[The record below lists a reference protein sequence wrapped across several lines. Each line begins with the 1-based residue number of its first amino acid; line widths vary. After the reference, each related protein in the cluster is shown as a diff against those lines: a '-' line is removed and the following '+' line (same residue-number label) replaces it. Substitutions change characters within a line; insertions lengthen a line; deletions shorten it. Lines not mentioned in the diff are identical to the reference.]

1 MYDDPEGN
9 FWDTVLDVFFI
20 GWDIYNLIVNEGYK
34 DWKNWVALGIDVAFA
49 AIPFVT
55 GGGNQVVKL
64 ANVADDISDFS
75 KVTVIGES
83 MSRVQTISQF
93 LNATDNLYVGFKA
106 YDRLSSLGKGGKV
119 LAEIGGKSTNIAWL
133 YGKLRSGYKVVD
145 IGIDTARTIRS
156 SSYITERIT
165 ITIWKNRN
173 IWKWIYHLD
182 F

>member
-1 MYDDPEGN
+1 MVDPTGH
-9 FWDTVLDVFFI
+9 FWDTVLDILFI
-20 GWDIYNLIVNEGYK
+20 GGDIYNLITNEGYK
-34 DWKNWVALGIDVAFA
+34 DWKNWAALLVDLAFA

-55 GGGNQVVKL
+55 GGGGQVVKL

-93 LNATDNLYVGFKA
+93 VNAIDNLYDGFKS
-106 YDRLSSLGKGGKV
+106 YKKLSSLGKGGKV
-119 LAEIGGKSTNIAWL
+119 LAEIGGKSSNIAWL
-133 YGKLRSGYKVVD
+133 YGKLRSGYKVID
-145 IGIDTARTIRS
+145 IGIDTVRTTRS
-156 SSYITERIT
+156 SSYIVERIT
-165 ITIWKNRN
+165 IAIWKSRN